1 MLRHKWVF
9 YVTPFTVQGTS
20 QKREW
25 KGLREVKG
33 GEECSMVLSSEYK
46 VVLMIMNTCDYLGRP
61 EQKRKGENERGKD
74 RDQERKKIKAQI

>member
-1 MLRHKWVF
+1 M
-9 YVTPFTVQGTS
+9 
-20 QKREW
+20 
-25 KGLREVKG
+25 KG